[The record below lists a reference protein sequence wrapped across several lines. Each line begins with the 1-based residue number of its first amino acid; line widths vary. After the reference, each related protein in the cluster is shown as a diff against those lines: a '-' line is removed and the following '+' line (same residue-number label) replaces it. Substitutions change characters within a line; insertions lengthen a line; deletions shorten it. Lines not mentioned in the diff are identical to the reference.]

1 MALEESGRTSA
12 TYYDD
17 ASRIPPLAMG
27 SLHSRLAKAN
37 RRCIVVLS
45 AFFVPNCTF
54 TFPFWGVPRP
64 YLGLEVL
71 SRPAAAIQA
80 QFHRAVIL

>member
-17 ASRIPPLAMG
+17 VSRIPPLAMG

-37 RRCIVVLS
+37 RRCMAVLS
-45 AFFVPNCTF
+45 
-54 TFPFWGVPRP
+54 
-64 YLGLEVL
+64 GLEAL
-71 SRPAAAIQA
+71 STLAAATQA
-80 QFHRAVIL
+80 QFPGQMIL